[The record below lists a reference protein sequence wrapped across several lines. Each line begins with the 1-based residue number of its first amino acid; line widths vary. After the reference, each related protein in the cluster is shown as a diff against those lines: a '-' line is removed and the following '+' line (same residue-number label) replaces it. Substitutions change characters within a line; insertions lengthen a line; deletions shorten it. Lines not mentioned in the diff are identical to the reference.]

1 MQKIVFF
8 LALVFGSFACYAGEF
23 VLSRN
28 LFEAQ
33 KSIASMRFQDAQ
45 KRIERER
52 LENPSNLASDYYQ
65 SFLECYQVLIN
76 QRNSDFEAFKKASE
90 KRIQRLEAES
100 SKSEM
105 HDISLCQFEL
115 HLGFAKLVFGE
126 YVGAA
131 FNLRSANKLSRT
143 LYAKKPGVLQNQKN
157 YSLLLAAL
165 GTIPPK
171 YAWVVTSIGMEG
183 NFEGGIHKLKEFIAK
198 TAHKPELE
206 LERAEALFTSTWL
219 LLNFDNNKKETWTF
233 IEKNSQQFQSNLWQ
247 AYLRA
252 LVAEKCYQA
261 RQCVQVIDQKPQEN
275 SEEQVP
281 VFWYLRGSASLCLL
295 KKEANRDLN
304 QYLKHFKGKLY
315 KKECLKKLCWYAL
328 LFESEQEY
336 KRQRSLFLKTYGEQG
351 EEKLVGKELEKGI
364 LPSKPLLM
372 ARLLFDGGQFNQ
384 ALSTLQKTKPEQL
397 SAYQQLEY
405 YYRLGRIYQEQN
417 QLEEALSAYKTCVEL
432 APGFNSYYAPNACL
446 QLGTLY
452 AATKKTDQAKMWLKK
467 ALEFSG
473 YEHESSINQSASNQ
487 LKLLNEV
494 E

>member
-1 MQKIVFF
+1 MQKVVFF

-45 KRIERER
+45 KRIEKER
-52 LENPSNLASDYYQ
+52 LENPQNLASDYYQ

-171 YAWVVTSIGMEG
+171 YS
-183 NFEGGIHKLKEFIAK
+183 
-198 TAHKPELE
+198 
-206 LERAEALFTSTWL
+206 
-219 LLNFDNNKKETWTF
+219 
-233 IEKNSQQFQSNLWQ
+233 
-247 AYLRA
+247 
-252 LVAEKCYQA
+252 
-261 RQCVQVIDQKPQEN
+261 
-275 SEEQVP
+275 
-281 VFWYLRGSASLCLL
+281 
-295 KKEANRDLN
+295 
-304 QYLKHFKGKLY
+304 
-315 KKECLKKLCWYAL
+315 
-328 LFESEQEY
+328 
-336 KRQRSLFLKTYGEQG
+336 
-351 EEKLVGKELEKGI
+351 
-364 LPSKPLLM
+364 
-372 ARLLFDGGQFNQ
+372 
-384 ALSTLQKTKPEQL
+384 
-397 SAYQQLEY
+397 
-405 YYRLGRIYQEQN
+405 
-417 QLEEALSAYKTCVEL
+417 
-432 APGFNSYYAPNACL
+432 
-446 QLGTLY
+446 
-452 AATKKTDQAKMWLKK
+452 
-467 ALEFSG
+467 
-473 YEHESSINQSASNQ
+473 
-487 LKLLNEV
+487 
-494 E
+494 